1 MSYDKEEFNKRYFG
15 KHYLPGLRD
24 IVPLDRQQ
32 EIEIEENSKRIVE
45 EDNKVK
51 AIQNLKPISC
61 PLEIPSDIP
70 PDSWLA
76 HWSNFSKEVSRK
88 RVFDRSNHWL
98 DVWAGMKD
106 GSRVWSSD
114 NLNSWRELRS
124 RLLYKECMLG
134 LIAVRQ
140 ASPTIE
146 GKPGFTIIVADP
158 NAKYLSE
165 TIITTFKQHRLAVA
179 LKGYEPRE
187 RWAEMKYIFSP
198 HWYAKSGDEIL
209 GHNWPK
215 LPKSALNTNAAK
227 TIWCK
232 GAENAIRQVLKK
244 VPENCIESFY
254 LDSYATNDEV
264 DLLSKDQRRTLRITK
279 PDKLEAMLLKPEIP
293 PTGFWAG
300 LLK

>member
-24 IVPLDRQQ
+24 IVIDEQGEREYEAKYKL
-32 EIEIEENSKRIVE
+32 IVE

-88 RVFDRSNHWL
+88 RVFDRSNYWL

-124 RLLYKECMLG
+124 RLL
-134 LIAVRQ
+134 
-140 ASPTIE
+140 
-146 GKPGFTIIVADP
+146 
-158 NAKYLSE
+158 
-165 TIITTFKQHRLAVA
+165 
-179 LKGYEPRE
+179 
-187 RWAEMKYIFSP
+187 
-198 HWYAKSGDEIL
+198 
-209 GHNWPK
+209 
-215 LPKSALNTNAAK
+215 
-227 TIWCK
+227 
-232 GAENAIRQVLKK
+232 
-244 VPENCIESFY
+244 
-254 LDSYATNDEV
+254 
-264 DLLSKDQRRTLRITK
+264 
-279 PDKLEAMLLKPEIP
+279 
-293 PTGFWAG
+293 
-300 LLK
+300 